1 VGREVLLC
9 VLRSERGEG
18 EGEGEGVGGV
28 VRGRGQCRGSC
39 CECSYLMREVRE
51 RFGIDAYVVEMGIG
65 LL

>member
-1 VGREVLLC
+1 MGREVLLC
-9 VLRSERGEG
+9 VLRSERG

>member
-1 VGREVLLC
+1 MGREVLLC

-18 EGEGEGVGGV
+18 EGEGVGGV
-28 VRGRGQCRGSC
+28 VRGRRQCRGSC

-65 LL
+65 LR